1 VVNQLTVSLR
11 LRTLLVRFMDWR
23 RVMPIELQ
31 LLVDDRP
38 PWFQISAVFV
48 LAAVFLAIA
57 VAILEWRQ
65 FPPSEE
71 T

>member
-1 VVNQLTVSLR
+1 
-11 LRTLLVRFMDWR
+11 MDWR